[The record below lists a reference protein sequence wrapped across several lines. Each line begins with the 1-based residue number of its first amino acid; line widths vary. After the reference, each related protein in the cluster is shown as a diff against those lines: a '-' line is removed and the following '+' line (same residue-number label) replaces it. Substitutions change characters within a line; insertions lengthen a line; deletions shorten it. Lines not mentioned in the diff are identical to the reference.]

1 MIHNQTEGSVFMR
14 IQYYHKKDNESVV
27 SELPTPLE
35 LFKQTH
41 TKQEYEQL
49 VSFYKSEQWQE
60 VERAHLNSDRRY
72 YEGRKE
78 MSLSEH
84 SKMVSSKS
92 KFYGVHPFQKRVE
105 NKLIKRIEDRFED
118 KLLCE
123 SMKALTPKQYQVIE
137 LFLKDRN
144 TDEIAKAVGTTPG
157 NVRKLRKRAL
167 EKLRTEYA
175 RLAMG
180 CHEEYTGKIP
190 YNIKRLCKY
199 LARSKPTKKRKKAA

>member
-1 MIHNQTEGSVFMR
+1 MR

-27 SELPTPLE
+27 TGLPTPLE

-72 YEGRKE
+72 YEGRKQK
-78 MSLSEH
+78 SLSECAA
-84 SKMVSSKS
+84 SSKS
-92 KFYGVHPFQKRVE
+92 KYYGVHPFQKRVE
-105 NKLIKRIEDRFED
+105 KQSAANIQELFED

-123 SMKALTPKQYQVIE
+123 SMKTLTPNQYQVII
-137 LFLKDRN
+137 LFIKDKN
-144 TDEIAKAVGTTPG
+144 TDEIAKEVGTTPG

-175 RLAMG
+175 RLAIG
-180 CHEEYTGKIP
+180 CHEEYTRKIP
-190 YNIKRLCKY
+190 YNLKRLCKY
-199 LARSKPTKKRKKAA
+199 LDQPKPTNKRKKAA

>member
-1 MIHNQTEGSVFMR
+1 MR

-49 VSFYKSEQWQE
+49 VSFYRSEDWQE
-60 VERAHLNSDRRY
+60 VEKAHLNSDRRY
-72 YEGRKE
+72 YEGRKQK
-78 MSLSEH
+78 SLSECGK
-84 SKMVSSKS
+84 SASSKS
-92 KFYGVHPFQKRVE
+92 KYYGVHPFQKRVE
-105 NKLIKRIEDRFED
+105 RKLIKRIEDRFED

-123 SMKALTPKQYQVIE
+123 SVKTLTPKQYQVIE
-137 LFLKDRN
+137 LFLKDKN
-144 TDEIAKAVGTTPG
+144 ADEIAKTVGTTPG

-190 YNIKRLCKY
+190 YNIIRLCRY
-199 LARSKPTKKRKKAA
+199 LEKPKPTKKRNKAA

>member
-1 MIHNQTEGSVFMR
+1 MTVQQF
-14 IQYYHKKDNESVV
+14 HKKDNQSVL
-27 SELPTPLE
+27 ELPTQLE
-35 LFKQTH
+35 SLKENN
-41 TKQEYEQL
+41 KEEYER
-49 VSFYKSEQWQE
+49 VMSFYESEEWQK

-72 YEGRKE
+72 YEGRKA

-84 SKMVSSKS
+84 SKLVSSK
-92 KFYGVHPFQKRVE
+92 KKYYGVHPFQKRVE

-123 SMKALTPKQYQVIE
+123 SMKTLTPKQYQVIK
-137 LFLKDRN
+137 LFLKDKD
-144 TDEIAKAVGTTPG
+144 TDEIAKEVGTTPG

-180 CHEEYTGKIP
+180 CHEDYNGKIP
-190 YNIKRLCKY
+190 YNIKRLNRC
-199 LARSKPTKKRKKAA
+199 LAQPKHKKKRKKAA

>member
-1 MIHNQTEGSVFMR
+1 MR
-14 IQYYHKKDNESVV
+14 IQYYHKKDNSSVV

-72 YEGRKE
+72 YEGRKQK
-78 MSLSEH
+78 SLSECAA
-84 SKMVSSKS
+84 SSKS
-92 KFYGVHPFQKRVE
+92 KYYGVHPFQKRVE
-105 NKLIKRIEDRFED
+105 RKLIKRIEDLFED

-137 LFLKDRN
+137 LFLKDKN

-190 YNIKRLCKY
+190 YNIKRLCRY
-199 LARSKPTKKRKKAA
+199 LDREKPKKKRKKAA

>member
-1 MIHNQTEGSVFMR
+1 MR
-14 IQYYHKKDNESVV
+14 IQYYHKKDNSSVV

-35 LFKQTH
+35 QFKQTH

-60 VERAHLNSDRRY
+60 VEKAHLNSDRRY
-72 YEGRKE
+72 YEGRKQK
-78 MSLSEH
+78 SLSECATT
-84 SKMVSSKS
+84 SSKS
-92 KFYGVHPFQKRVE
+92 KYYGVHPFQKRVE

-123 SMKALTPKQYQVIE
+123 SMKALTSKQYQVIT
-137 LFLKDRN
+137 LFLKDKN
-144 TDEIAKAVGTTPG
+144 TDEIAKEVGTTPG

-180 CHEEYTGKIP
+180 CHDEYTGKIP
-190 YNIKRLCKY
+190 YNLKRLCRY
-199 LARSKPTKKRKKAA
+199 LAQEKPKKKRKKAA

>member
-1 MIHNQTEGSVFMR
+1 MTVQQF
-14 IQYYHKKDNESVV
+14 HKKDNQSVL
-27 SELPTPLE
+27 ELPTQLE
-35 LFKQTH
+35 SLKQSN
-41 TKQEYEQL
+41 KEEYER
-49 VSFYKSEQWQE
+49 VMSFYESEEWQK

-72 YEGRKE
+72 YEGRKA

-84 SKMVSSKS
+84 SKLVSSKK
-92 KFYGVHPFQKRVE
+92 KFYGVHPFQRRVE

-123 SMKALTPKQYQVIE
+123 SMKTLTPNQYQVII
-137 LFLKDRN
+137 LFIKDKN
-144 TDEIAKAVGTTPG
+144 TDEIAQEVGTTPG

-180 CHEEYTGKIP
+180 CHEDFNGMIP
-190 YNIKRLCKY
+190 YNIKRLNRCLDQPKH
-199 LARSKPTKKRKKAA
+199 KKKRKKVA

>member
-1 MIHNQTEGSVFMR
+1 MR
-14 IQYYHKKDNESVV
+14 IQYYHKKDNSSVV
-27 SELPTPLE
+27 TGLPTPLE
-35 LFKQTH
+35 QFKQTH

-60 VERAHLNSDRRY
+60 VEKAHLNSDRRY
-72 YEGRKE
+72 YEGRKQK
-78 MSLSEH
+78 SLSECAA
-84 SKMVSSKS
+84 SSKS
-92 KFYGVHPFQKRVE
+92 KYYGVHPFQKRVE
-105 NKLIKRIEDRFED
+105 RKLIKRIEDLFED

-123 SMKALTPKQYQVIE
+123 SMKTLTQKQHQVIT

-180 CHEEYTGKIP
+180 CHDEYTGKIP
-190 YNIKRLCKY
+190 YNIKRLCRY
-199 LARSKPTKKRKKAA
+199 LAQEKPKKKRKKAA

>member
-1 MIHNQTEGSVFMR
+1 MR
-14 IQYYHKKDNESVV
+14 IQYYHKRDNKSVV
-27 SELPTPLE
+27 TGLPTPLE
-35 LFKQTH
+35 LFRQTH

-49 VSFYKSEQWQE
+49 MSFYRSEEWQE
-60 VERAHLNSDRRY
+60 AERAHLNSDRRY
-72 YEGRKE
+72 YEGRKQK
-78 MSLSEH
+78 SLSECAA
-84 SKMVSSKS
+84 SSKS
-92 KFYGVHPFQKRVE
+92 KYYGVHPFQKRVE

-137 LFLKDRN
+137 LFLKGRN

-157 NVRKLRKRAL
+157 NVRKLRNRAL

-180 CHEEYTGKIP
+180 CHDEYTGKIP
-190 YNIKRLCKY
+190 YNIKRLCRY
-199 LARSKPTKKRKKAA
+199 LAQEKPKKKRKKAA

>member
-1 MIHNQTEGSVFMR
+1 MR
-14 IQYYHKKDNESVV
+14 IQYCHKKDNKSVV

-35 LFKQTH
+35 QFKKEH
-41 TKQEYEQL
+41 KEEEYQQL

-72 YEGRKE
+72 YEGRKQK
-78 MSLSEH
+78 SLSEC
-84 SKMVSSKS
+84 VASSKS
-92 KFYGVHPFQKRVE
+92 KYYGVHPFQKRVE
-105 NKLIKRIEDRFED
+105 KQSAANIQELFED

-123 SMKALTPKQYQVIE
+123 SMKALTPKQYQVIT
-137 LFLKDRN
+137 LFLKGKN
-144 TDEIAKAVGTTPG
+144 TDEIAKEVGTTPG

-180 CHEEYTGKIP
+180 CHDEYTGKIP
-190 YNIKRLCKY
+190 YNIKRLCRY
-199 LARSKPTKKRKKAA
+199 LDQEKPKKKRKKAA

>member
-1 MIHNQTEGSVFMR
+1 MTVQQF
-14 IQYYHKKDNESVV
+14 HKKDNQSVL
-27 SELPTPLE
+27 ELPTQLE
-35 LFKQTH
+35 SLKENN
-41 TKQEYEQL
+41 KEEYER
-49 VSFYKSEQWQE
+49 VMSFYETEEWQK

-72 YEGRKE
+72 YEGRKA

-84 SKMVSSKS
+84 SKLVSSK
-92 KFYGVHPFQKRVE
+92 KKYYGVHPFQRRVE

-123 SMKALTPKQYQVIE
+123 SMKALMPKQYQVIM
-137 LFLKDRN
+137 LFLKDKN
-144 TDEIAKAVGTTPG
+144 TDEIAKEVGTTPG

-190 YNIKRLCKY
+190 YNIKRLNRCLDQPKH
-199 LARSKPTKKRKKAA
+199 KKKRKKAA

>member
-1 MIHNQTEGSVFMR
+1 MR
-14 IQYYHKKDNESVV
+14 IQYYHKKDNSSVV
-27 SELPTPLE
+27 TGLPTPLE
-35 LFKQTH
+35 QFKKEH
-41 TKQEYEQL
+41 TEEEYRQL

-60 VERAHLNSDRRY
+60 AERAHLNSDRRY
-72 YEGRKE
+72 YEGRKQK
-78 MSLSEH
+78 SLSECAA
-84 SKMVSSKS
+84 SSKS
-92 KFYGVHPFQKRVE
+92 KYYGVHPFQKRVE

-123 SMKALTPKQYQVIE
+123 SMKTLTQKQYQVIT
-137 LFLKDRN
+137 LFLKDKN
-144 TDEIAKAVGTTPG
+144 TDEIAEKVGTTPG

-190 YNIKRLCKY
+190 YNIKRLCRY
-199 LARSKPTKKRKKAA
+199 LEKPKPTKKRKKAA

>member
-1 MIHNQTEGSVFMR
+1 MR
-14 IQYYHKKDNESVV
+14 IQYYHKKDNSSVV
-27 SELPTPLE
+27 TGLPTPLE
-35 LFKQTH
+35 QFKQTH

-72 YEGRKE
+72 YEGRKQK
-78 MSLSEH
+78 SLSECAA
-84 SKMVSSKS
+84 SSKS
-92 KFYGVHPFQKRVE
+92 KYYGVHPFQKRVE
-105 NKLIKRIEDRFED
+105 RKLIKRIEDRFED

-123 SMKALTPKQYQVIE
+123 SMKTLTQKQYQVIE
-137 LFLKDRN
+137 LFLKDKN
-144 TDEIAKAVGTTPG
+144 TDEIAKAAGTTPG

-180 CHEEYTGKIP
+180 CHEDYKGKIP
-190 YNIKRLCKY
+190 YNIKRLCRY
-199 LARSKPTKKRKKAA
+199 LAQEKPKKKRKKAA

>member
-1 MIHNQTEGSVFMR
+1 MR
-14 IQYYHKKDNESVV
+14 IQYYHKKDNSSVV

-72 YEGRKE
+72 YEGRKQK
-78 MSLSEH
+78 SLSECATT
-84 SKMVSSKS
+84 SSKS
-92 KFYGVHPFQKRVE
+92 KYYGVHPFQKRVE
-105 NKLIKRIEDRFED
+105 RKLIKRIEDQFED

-123 SMKALTPKQYQVIE
+123 SMKTLTLKQHQVIT
-137 LFLKDRN
+137 LFLKDKN

-180 CHEEYTGKIP
+180 CHEDYKGKIP
-190 YNIKRLCKY
+190 YNIKRLCRY
-199 LARSKPTKKRKKAA
+199 LAQEKPKKKRKKAA

>member
-1 MIHNQTEGSVFMR
+1 MR
-14 IQYYHKKDNESVV
+14 IQYYHKKDNSSVV

-72 YEGRKE
+72 YEGRKQK
-78 MSLSEH
+78 SLSECATT
-84 SKMVSSKS
+84 SSKS
-92 KFYGVHPFQKRVE
+92 KYYGVHPFQKRVE
-105 NKLIKRIEDRFED
+105 RKLIKRIEDLFED

-123 SMKALTPKQYQVIE
+123 SLKALTSKQYQVIT
-137 LFLKDRN
+137 LFLKDKN
-144 TDEIAKAVGTTPG
+144 TDEIAQEVGTTPG

-180 CHEEYTGKIP
+180 CHDEYTGKIP
-190 YNIKRLCKY
+190 YNIKRLCRY
-199 LARSKPTKKRKKAA
+199 LDQEKPKKKRKKAA